1 MNWCDEILGL
11 RGEAFSKEGY
21 ARAMAVAKSLSIAD
35 LRQAWRVV
43 SYTRRPEGTDGTRLF
58 CSYFDGLGE
67 NDPDR
72 ACDFIQASVAD
83 ERDEE
88 LVALIGDGKMLGQ
101 LLLRHGA
108 LTQSRLAPAA
118 AASPRL
124 RWLLGSAHSLIR
136 GGLLDQPNVQATM
149 LPLADRVAWDT
160 WLEENRKVVEDFE
173 SASLNE
179 LAAMWIEAN
188 ARSPVERSRDDLHR
202 TMFELC
208 RHLASN
214 NRMQGLEFVRRVL
227 AQTDDW
233 WLLGSLAAG
242 LLEDLVCSED
252 EAVLTRVEADAARD
266 PRFRRLLS
274 GVWYESVSPASAAR
288 IDKARGGAVPF

>member
-1 MNWCDEILGL
+1 
-11 RGEAFSKEGY
+11 
-21 ARAMAVAKSLSIAD
+21 
-35 LRQAWRVV
+35 
-43 SYTRRPEGTDGTRLF
+43 
-58 CSYFDGLGE
+58 LGE

-72 ACDFIQASVAD
+72 ACDFIHASVAD

-101 LLLRHGA
+101 LLLSHGA

-118 AASPRL
+118 AVSPRL
-124 RWLLGSAHSLIR
+124 RWLLGSAYWLIK
-136 GGLLDQPNVQATM
+136 GGLLDQPNVQAAM

-160 WLEENRKVVEDFE
+160 WLKENRKVVEDVE

-252 EAVLTRVEADAARD
+252 EAVLIHVEADAARD

-274 GVWYESVSPASAAR
+274 GVWYQSVSPASAAR
-288 IDKARGGAVPF
+288 IDKARDGAMPF

>member
-1 MNWCDEILGL
+1 M
-11 RGEAFSKEGY
+11 
-21 ARAMAVAKSLSIAD
+21 
-35 LRQAWRVV
+35 V
-43 SYTRRPEGTDGTRLF
+43 SYTRYPQGTDGTRLF

-72 ACDFIQASVAD
+72 ACDFILASVAD

-88 LVALIGDGKMLGQ
+88 LVASIGDGKMLGQ

-108 LTQSRLAPAA
+108 LTQSRLTPAA
-118 AASPRL
+118 AVSPRL
-124 RWLLGSAHSLIR
+124 RWLLGSAHGLIR

-160 WLEENRKVVEDFE
+160 WLKENRKVVEDVE

-179 LAAMWIEAN
+179 LTAMWIEAN
-188 ARSPVERSRDDLHR
+188 ARSPVERRRDDLHR

-208 RHLASN
+208 RHLASD
-214 NRMQGLEFVRRVL
+214 NRMQGLEFVRCVL

-233 WLLGSLAAG
+233 RLLGLLAAG
-242 LLEDLVCSED
+242 LLEDLVCGED

-274 GVWYESVSPASAAR
+274 GVWYQGVSPASAAR
-288 IDKARGGAVPF
+288 IDKARDGAMPF